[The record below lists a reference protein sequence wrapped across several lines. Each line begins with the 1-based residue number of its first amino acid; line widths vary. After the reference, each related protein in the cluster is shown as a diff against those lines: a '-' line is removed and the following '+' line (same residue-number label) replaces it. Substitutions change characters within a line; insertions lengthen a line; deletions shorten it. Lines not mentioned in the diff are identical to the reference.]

1 MTKVFAALVTWAILV
16 PSAFAQD
23 ARPGNGLEAGGDLR
37 VRVVLDTLSEDAVR
51 IGLNRDALELRCK
64 QALERSGLTAMDDE
78 TWSGH
83 PYASELFI
91 TVRVEGLTY
100 DCAAEFRRSVSYTAG
115 LSAYVVIVPTW
126 RRSLAET
133 RVTQLSYVA
142 KVFPSWRG
150 RSHEPGARVGHAAYV
165 VDAVLGLVDE
175 FCGDFLAANP
185 R

>member
-16 PSAFAQD
+16 PLAFAQD

-37 VRVVLDTLSEDAVR
+37 VRVVVDELSEDAIR
-51 IGLNRDALELRCK
+51 IGLNRD
-64 QALERSGLTAMDDE
+64 ALERSGLTAMDDE

-100 DCAAEFRRSVSYTAG
+100 DCAAEFRRSVSYIAG
-115 LSAYVVIVPTW
+115 LSAYVVTVPTW

-175 FCGDFLAANP
+175 FCADYLAANP